1 MGLIKALGIDG
12 RILLAQF
19 INFAILIWVLWRY
32 AYKPVFKILE
42 ERKEKVGKGL
52 DDAEK
57 AALNLKEAEEEKIK
71 IILEA
76 RQEAIK
82 VLEQAHLKGEERQQ
96 EIIKKAEQEIG
107 AIMEKERSKI
117 AAEKSNSLAELK
129 GEVSNLV
136 MIALQKFLE
145 DNLDDKKDKELVAK
159 IVSNLG
165 DKA

>member
-1 MGLIKALGIDG
+1 MGLIRALGIDG

-19 INFAILIWVLWRY
+19 INFSILIWVLWRY
-32 AYKPVFKILE
+32 AYKPVFRILE
-42 ERKEKVGKGL
+42 ERKSKVEQGL

-57 AALNLKEAEEEKIK
+57 AALSLKEAEAESKK

-82 VLEQAHLKGEERQQ
+82 VLEQAQLKGEERQQ
-96 EIIKKAEQEIG
+96 EIIKKAELEIG
-107 AIMEKERSKI
+107 AIMEKERAKVI
-117 AAEKSNSLAELK
+117 AEKANSLTELK
-129 GEVSNLV
+129 TEVSNLV

-145 DNLDDKKDKELVAK
+145 DNLDDKKDQELVAK

-165 DKA
+165 NKS

>member
-19 INFAILIWVLWRY
+19 INFAVLMWVLWRY
-32 AYKPVFKILE
+32 AYKPVFKMLE
-42 ERKEKVGKGL
+42 ERKAKVEQGL

-57 AALNLKEAEEEKIK
+57 AALSLKEAEVESKK

-82 VLEQAHLKGEERQQ
+82 LLEQAQSKGEERQQ
-96 EIIKKAEQEIG
+96 EIIKKAELEIG
-107 AIMEKERSKI
+107 AIMEKERMKI
-117 AAEKSNSLAELK
+117 SAEKANSLTELK
-129 GEVSNLV
+129 GEVSQLV

-145 DNLDDKKDKELVAK
+145 DNLDDKKDQELVAK

-165 DKA
+165 DKS